1 MGVEDKLRELGLEL
15 PAAPKP
21 MAAYVPTVRTGNLVF
36 VAGQGPWLS
45 DGPTITGKV
54 GADVSVE
61 QAQEC
66 ARNCCLNGL
75 AAIKAEIGDLGSLV
89 RMVKLTVFVAS
100 APGFHDQPV
109 VANGGSEL
117 LEQIFADAGRH
128 ARAAVGVAELPF
140 NIPVEVD
147 FVAEV
152 AGGADRRG

>member
-1 MGVEDKLRELGLEL
+1 MEERMDIEAKLGELGLQL

-36 VAGQGPWLS
+36 VAGQGPWLAG
-45 DGPTITGKV
+45 GPSLTGKV
-54 GADVSVE
+54 GAEVTLE
-61 QAQEC
+61 QGQEA

-75 AAIKAEIGDLGSLV
+75 AAIKAEVGDLGSLV
-89 RMVKLTVFVAS
+89 RMVKLMVFVAS
-100 APGFHDQPV
+100 APGFGDQPQ
-109 VANGGSEL
+109 VANGASEL
-117 LEQIFADAGRH
+117 LEQLLGDAGRH

-152 AGGADRRG
+152 R

>member
-1 MGVEDKLRELGLEL
+1 MGIESKLAELGLEL

-45 DGPTITGKV
+45 GSESLTGKV
-54 GADVSVE
+54 GAEVTVE
-61 QAQEC
+61 QAQEA

-75 AAIKAEIGDLGSLV
+75 AAIKAEVGDLGSLV
-89 RMVKLTVFVAS
+89 RMVKLMVFVAS
-100 APGFHDQPV
+100 APGFHDQPL
-109 VANGGSEL
+109 VANGASEL
-117 LEQIFADAGRH
+117 LEQLLGDAGKH

-152 AGGADRRG
+152 R

>member
-1 MGVEDKLRELGLEL
+1 MDVESKLRGLGLEL
-15 PAAPKP
+15 PAPPKAL
-21 MAAYVPTVRTGNLVF
+21 AAYVPTVRTGNLVF

-45 DGPTITGKV
+45 GGPSLTGKV
-54 GADVSVE
+54 GAEVTLE
-61 QAQEC
+61 QGQEA

-89 RMVKLTVFVAS
+89 RMVKLMVFVAS
-100 APGFHDQPV
+100 APGFHDQPQ
-109 VANGGSEL
+109 VANGASEL
-117 LEQIFADAGRH
+117 LEQILGEAGRH

-152 AGGADRRG
+152 R